1 MGKPDKTQSDV
12 LEVLRGV
19 VDSVKAGTV
28 FGTPVSY
35 KGLTVLPVARIAGG
49 GGGGRGE
56 DANGRGPEGSGGGI
70 GLSARPVGVYVIKDD
85 EVTWSPA
92 VDVTKV
98 VLGGQIVGIVALLT
112 LRTLFKILRDRRQ
125 PAPEQMARRQMS
137 RRQKARKRESRKR
150 ESREQESREQ
160 ESREPVEQEPG
171 VPEPTMTV

>member
-56 DANGRGPEGSGGGI
+56 DANGRRAEGSGGGI
-70 GLSARPVGVYVIKDD
+70 GLSARPVGVYVIKGD

-150 ESREQESREQ
+150 ESREQESRE
-160 ESREPVEQEPG
+160 PVEQGTLEPEPA